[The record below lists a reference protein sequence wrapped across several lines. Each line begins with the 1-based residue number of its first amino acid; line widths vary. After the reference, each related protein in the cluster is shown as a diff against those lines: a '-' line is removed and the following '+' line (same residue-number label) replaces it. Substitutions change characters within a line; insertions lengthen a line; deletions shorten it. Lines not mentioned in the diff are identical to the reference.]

1 MSNCEQEAWNG
12 THANKDSSD
21 SASKETAQKRPYR
34 IYGEDMPK
42 GALDR
47 AYLALFREY
56 PPLLRLAAVAG
67 ASQTA
72 FALLSVYALPVYLIE
87 DLHVSGLAV
96 GGVTTVFLLS
106 EMVLKFP
113 LGRLSDRL
121 GRKPFI
127 VFGPLLIALNP
138 IVMARLPLRL
148 WTLIFPLRAV
158 DGAGA
163 AALWPPLFAM
173 VGDLVRD
180 RSRAAA
186 MSVVNTVYLGAIG
199 AAAAIGGFTSDL
211 SGSNRV
217 PFYLVSGL
225 LLVSALTAHLGLP
238 GQSMLEVERG
248 EATDPP
254 EDTEAEDPAELHHH
268 PLSIVLL
275 VTVLMTLSV
284 WTLPNFLI
292 VYIKVELGLSG
303 SKTGLLIAVMAVP
316 VMLLGLPL
324 GRVADQ
330 WGRSR
335 AVRASLAVS
344 AAAMWLVPSCRGVVS
359 FWLVAVVCVLSYM
372 FGTPAWL
379 ALVSSLA
386 PKSRRG
392 GVMGIVATAEGA
404 GAALAPLLGGFLWDI
419 HHSYIFYGAAALL
432 TIGAI
437 VAAVVLR
444 GARN

>member
-1 MSNCEQEAWNG
+1 
-12 THANKDSSD
+12 
-21 SASKETAQKRPYR
+21 
-34 IYGEDMPK
+34 MPR

-56 PPLLRLAAVAG
+56 PPLLRLAAVTGAG
-67 ASQTA
+67 QTA

-87 DLHVSGLAV
+87 DLHISGLAV

-113 LGRLSDRL
+113 LGRLSDRV

-138 IVMARLPLRL
+138 IVMARLPVRL

-199 AAAAIGGFTSDL
+199 AAAAIGGLSADL

-217 PFYLVSGL
+217 PFYIVSGL
-225 LLVSALTAHLGLP
+225 LLVSALMAHLGLP
-238 GQSMLEVERG
+238 GRSALLTEDSQ
-248 EATDPP
+248 AADPP
-254 EDTEAEDPAELHHH
+254 EETEAEEAAEIHHH
-268 PLSIVLL
+268 PLSTVLV

-284 WTLPNFLI
+284 WTLANFLI

-303 SKTGLLIAVMAVP
+303 TETGLLLAVMAVP

-324 GRVADQ
+324 GHAANQ

-335 AVRASLAVS
+335 AVRASLVVS
-344 AAAMWLVPSCRGVVS
+344 AAAMWAVPFCHGVIS

-386 PKSRRG
+386 PRSRRG

-404 GAALAPLLGGFLWDI
+404 GAGLAPLLGGYLWDI
-419 HHSYIFYGAAALL
+419 HHSYIFFGAAALL
-432 TIGAI
+432 TIGAV

-444 GARN
+444 GARD